1 MLRAGGFKIEKFEIC
16 EIAEGRRFPIVSK
29 IIFPI
34 VSKIIKILDKPFFWL
49 GGGGKFIYALY
60 EKI

>member
-16 EIAEGRRFPIVSK
+16 EIAEGRR
-29 IIFPI
+29 FPI